1 MSDRIVITGVAATGY
16 HGVFAEE
23 RRDGQLF
30 VVDAI
35 LYLDLLI
42 AGTNDKLV
50 NTVDYSKVA
59 LLIHEIV
66 IDEPFDLIE
75 RLGEEIADRIL
86 NSYSLVHSVE
96 VTVHK
101 PLAPIGIKVEDIAI
115 VIVRSR

>member
-16 HGVFAEE
+16 HGVFSEE

-30 VVDAI
+30 LVDAT
-35 LYLDLLI
+35 LYLDLSI
-42 AGTNDKLV
+42 AGKNDQLI

-59 LLIHEIV
+59 LLIHEII

-75 RLGEEIADRIL
+75 RLGEEIADRII
-86 NSYSLVHSVE
+86 NSFSLVHTVE

-101 PLAPIGIKVEDIAI
+101 PMAPIGINVEDIAI